1 MMNENKGIQRMTCA
15 LEKRLYKYPSLF
27 KLYSFPYSGVVQRE
41 IELGGITSD
50 DVVLN
55 VGCGPLPFT
64 AVHIAEMSGAKV
76 FAVDNDKRAVKLA
89 TELVKKLGLSNLIEV
104 LECDGKEHIPVDFN
118 KAVMALHVEPK
129 MEVLKNLLTR
139 SDVVMRSP
147 RGSLKESYGLHSMH
161 FTPSASTKHLM
172 PTFDRSYL
180 FTDG

>member
-1 MMNENKGIQRMTCA
+1 M
-15 LEKRLYKYPSLF
+15 
-27 KLYSFPYSGVVQRE
+27 
-41 IELGGITSD
+41 
-50 DVVLN
+50 
-55 VGCGPLPFT
+55 
-64 AVHIAEMSGAKV
+64 
-76 FAVDNDKRAVKLA
+76 VK
-89 TELVKKLGLSNLIEV
+89 NIF
-104 LECDGKEHIPVDFN
+104 PVDFN

-147 RGSLKESYGLHSMH
+147 RGSLKESYGLHFMH